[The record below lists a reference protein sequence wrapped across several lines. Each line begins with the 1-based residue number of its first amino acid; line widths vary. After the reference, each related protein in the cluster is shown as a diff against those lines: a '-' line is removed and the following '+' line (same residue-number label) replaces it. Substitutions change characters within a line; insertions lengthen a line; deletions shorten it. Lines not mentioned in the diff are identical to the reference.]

1 MSKIIDRKVINFDLP
16 EGKKKERIDLFLVNS
31 VENATRTKVQNLIK
45 QGNVTVNGK
54 AVKPNYKVAPFDKIE
69 VIIPVAPR
77 PDKAEPEDIPLDIVY
92 EDEYLLVVNK
102 PAGLVVHP
110 AFGNFTGTLVNAL
123 LHHTA
128 SLSTMNDPSVR
139 PGIVHRIDKDTSGLL
154 LIAKNDQIH
163 ARLARQFSAHKIQR
177 EYWAVVWGK
186 FRNKTGTIKSYITR
200 SKKDRKVFTMSD
212 SEGKIAITHYEVI
225 EEFEFA
231 SLIRLHLETGRTH
244 QIRVHMS
251 GNGHPI
257 FSDDT
262 YGGRAI
268 RYGDQLPGMKQRA
281 ENLFAIMNRQALH
294 AKTLGFYHP
303 GIEKDVLFNSELPED
318 FRLLIEKLK

>member
-1 MSKIIDRKVINFDLP
+1 MSKIIDRKVLNFDLP

-54 AVKPNYKVAPFDKIE
+54 PVKPNYKVVPFDKIE
-69 VIIPVAPR
+69 VVIPVSPR
-77 PDKAEPEDIPLDIVY
+77 PEKAEPEDIPLDIVY

-110 AFGNFTGTLVNAL
+110 ALGNFTGTLVNAL
-123 LHHTA
+123 LHHTN

-163 ARLARQFSAHKIQR
+163 AKLARQFSSHKIQR
-177 EYWAVVWGK
+177 EYWAIVWGRFK
-186 FRNKTGTIKSYITR
+186 NRKGTIKSFITR

-212 SEGKIAITHYEVI
+212 SEGKLAITHYEVM

-231 SLIRLHLETGRTH
+231 SLVRLRLETGRTH

-268 RYGDQLPGMKQRA
+268 RYGDQLPGIKQRV
-281 ENLFAIMNRQALH
+281 ENLFEIMKRQALH
-294 AKTLGFYHP
+294 AKTLGFHHP
-303 GIEKDVLFNSELPED
+303 GLEKDVLFDSELPED
-318 FRLLIEKLK
+318 FRLLMEKLR

>member
-1 MSKIIDRKVINFDLP
+1 MSKIIDRKVLNFDLP

-54 AVKPNYKVAPFDKIE
+54 PVKPNYKVVPFDKIE
-69 VIIPVAPR
+69 VVIPVSPR
-77 PDKAEPEDIPLDIVY
+77 PEKAEPEDIPLDIVY

-110 AFGNFTGTLVNAL
+110 ALGNFTSTLVNAL
-123 LHHTA
+123 LHHTN

-154 LIAKNDQIH
+154 LIAKNDRIH
-163 ARLARQFSAHKIQR
+163 AKLARQFSSHKIQR
-177 EYWAVVWGK
+177 EYRAIVWGRFK
-186 FRNKTGTIKSYITR
+186 NRKGTIKSFITR

-212 SEGKIAITHYEVI
+212 SEGKLAITHYEVM

-231 SLIRLHLETGRTH
+231 SLVRLRLETGRTH

-268 RYGDQLPGMKQRA
+268 RYGDQLPGIKQRV
-281 ENLFAIMNRQALH
+281 ENLFEIMKRQALH
-294 AKTLGFYHP
+294 AKTLGFHHP
-303 GIEKDVLFNSELPED
+303 GLEKDMLFDSELPED
-318 FRLLIEKLK
+318 FRLLMEKLR